1 MNLFKEMSKKISVI
15 YSAINFRMIFIV
27 AETLVIY
34 FFYDKF
40 NFNLQIDFTILSIA
54 IVFPLVF
61 SITSA
66 YQKRQE
72 AIAEFNS
79 FRNKMIE
86 LTNLFRA
93 VDGTN
98 TKEYAAFFKTL
109 LGLQDDVLQILTEK
123 GSMTMHQVRNKRK
136 EIFYILEN
144 YKNHYNEREKDSIIR
159 VKNELFECVEK
170 LNTLKIHAT
179 PISLRMYCLVFI
191 YLSPLVY
198 NSNILASFDKSNFLE
213 LVVSIFFSVMIGFI
227 LMALYNIQEYIED
240 PFDQQ
245 GLDDLKFDKMM
256 VGENEILD

>member
-1 MNLFKEMSKKISVI
+1 MKII
-15 YSAINFRMIFIV
+15 YSAINFRMILIV
-27 AETLVIY
+27 IETLVIY

-40 NFNLQIDFTILSIA
+40 NFNLQIDFSILSIA

-72 AIAEFNS
+72 AIGEFNS

-93 VDGTN
+93 VDGTK
-98 TKEYAAFFKTL
+98 KEDYTSFFKSL
-109 LGLQDDVLQILTEK
+109 LSLQDDLLSILTEQNPLK
-123 GSMTMHQVRNKRK
+123 MENIRNKRK
-136 EIFYILEN
+136 EIFYTLER
-144 YKNHYNEREKDSIIR
+144 YKGLYNEREKDSIIR

-170 LNTLKIHAT
+170 LNTLKIHVT

-213 LVVSIFFSVMIGFI
+213 LIVSIFFSIIIGFI

-245 GLDDLKFDKMM
+245 GLDDLKFDKMK
-256 VGENEILD
+256 VGGNEILE

>member
-1 MNLFKEMSKKISVI
+1 MSKKIGVI
-15 YSAINFRMIFIV
+15 YSAINFRMFFIV

-66 YQKRQE
+66 YQKRQD
-72 AIAEFNS
+72 AISEFNS
-79 FRNKMIE
+79 FRNKLIE
-86 LTNLFRA
+86 LTNLFRV

-98 TKEYAAFFKTL
+98 KKEYVTFFKSL
-109 LGLQDDVLQILTEK
+109 LALQGDVLNILTNK
-123 GSMTMHQVRNKRK
+123 GSLTMDKIRSNRK
-136 EIFYILEN
+136 KIFYTLES
-144 YKNHYNEREKDSIIR
+144 YKNLYNEREKDSIIR

-170 LNTLKIHAT
+170 LNALKIHST

-198 NSNILASFDKSNFLE
+198 NSNILASFDKNNILE
-213 LVVSIFFSVMIGFI
+213 LIVSLFFSAIIGFI

-240 PFDQQ
+240 PFDQE
-245 GLDDLKFDKMM
+245 GLDDLKFDEML
-256 VGENEILD
+256 VGEDEILE